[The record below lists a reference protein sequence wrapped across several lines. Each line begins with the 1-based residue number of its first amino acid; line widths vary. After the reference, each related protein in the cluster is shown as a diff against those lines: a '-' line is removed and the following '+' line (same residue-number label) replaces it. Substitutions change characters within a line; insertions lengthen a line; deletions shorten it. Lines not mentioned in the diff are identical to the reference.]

1 MLERTVNALY
11 LFSIIYEAYIPYN
24 EKLFDLWSFLTVR
37 NYKWPQKSTVIT
49 MLFSFILTKR
59 HTKVVDGYKKGRSCS
74 KLFVTI

>member
-11 LFSIIYEAYIPYN
+11 LLSIIYEAYIPHN

-49 MLFSFILTKR
+49 MLFSFIQTKR
-59 HTKVVDGYKKGRSCS
+59 HTKVVDGYKKGRGCS
-74 KLFVTI
+74 KLFVTT

>member
-11 LFSIIYEAYIPYN
+11 LLSIIYEAYIPHN

-49 MLFSFILTKR
+49 TLYLYSFKLKGIL
-59 HTKVVDGYKKGRSCS
+59 
-74 KLFVTI
+74 KLSMVIRRAEAAQNFL